1 MGIVQIRIGPHRMRA
16 ICATVEGNASFPA
29 SLLSVIDDWRTLFRK
44 LASEKEEEEKKISLF
59 FFLLPLGLV
68 STIFSTNDC
77 N

>member
-1 MGIVQIRIGPHRMRA
+1 MRA

-44 LASEKEEEEKKISLF
+44 LASEKQEEEKKISLF